1 MKLLLCLLVSILV
14 IGYPVDSP
22 IVGMNDRKTEA
33 LRNGIEPILELLR
46 QCWDHPKCT
55 YLYPITLFFF
65 ALLFSF
71 AIYKCAQKR
80 KPINGQAAENEAFCE
95 VC

>member
-1 MKLLLCLLVSILV
+1 MKLLLCFLVSILV

-33 LRNGIEPILELLR
+33 LRNGIEPILERLR

-55 YLYPITLFFF
+55 YLYPITISFF
-65 ALLFSF
+65 ALLFAF
-71 AIYKCAQKR
+71 AIYKWAQKR
-80 KPINGQAAENEAFCE
+80 ERINEQEAENEAYYL
-95 VC
+95 